1 MARTR
6 KRRVSIKGRGAE
18 ILFGNAKS
26 EESSRS
32 DGAEDAPELTELF
45 PGDHEP
51 AGTTADG
58 NASPGT
64 APGGNDN
71 AEVSPSPTESSATSA
86 TGEAGPT
93 SHPAEAGS
101 ATEDPASNGEWYR
114 DWRRRELG
122 VPVDP
127 SPAAGQPDA
136 ADPPRPDGTDPAT
149 SLTSPAA
156 GPSDGE
162 TGDKTGT
169 GTTVPDG
176 LSPAEAQDFVKAVST
191 LRTLLPDIGTP
202 EESPSNVETVPLTDQ
217 DMRRARRRVTRA
229 MLESLDSEVDAL
241 YKRVRNEVSS
251 DRRIANRC
259 LRLLHEARQ
268 VILVAPG
275 RYADAELKIEE
286 VRIILRQAEN
296 SEKGAHSSARLIFL
310 YGVGWFLLL
319 LVLLV
324 MDQALANWF
333 RTGPLQMVP
342 MFPEKL
348 TNTDGTL
355 LGFSMV
361 YYFLPWLCMLWGGI
375 GGVVGSL
382 YSLRWYVSRRQYDVE
397 HNLSYLAHPI
407 MGVILGGVVYFL
419 FRAGFFALQAAQA
432 NLGNMTAV
440 EQILTAQSPV
450 LILISILAGFK
461 QKFVYEMLDRVM
473 RAILRVDVEGEPDM
487 TKHGSSTPTLS
498 GDHPGT
504 VSG

>member
-18 ILFGNAKS
+18 ILFGKAEPKA
-26 EESSRS
+26 SRQP
-32 DGAEDAPELTELF
+32 DGAEDASELTDLF
-45 PGDHEP
+45 PGDHDP

-58 NASPGT
+58 NASS
-64 APGGNDN
+64 GNASESNSN
-71 AEVSPSPTESSATSA
+71 AEVSSSPAEPATHST
-86 TGEAGPT
+86 TGEAG
-93 SHPAEAGS
+93 G
-101 ATEDPASNGEWYR
+101 ATEDPAASGEWYR

-122 VPVDP
+122 VPADS
-127 SPAAGQPDA
+127 SPASGQPDVA
-136 ADPPRPDGTDPAT
+136 EPPPSGGADI
-149 SLTSPAA
+149 STSPTSPVA
-156 GPSDGE
+156 GPSDGK
-162 TGDKTGT
+162 TGDKTVPGV
-169 GTTVPDG
+169 TVPDG
-176 LSPAEAQDFVKAVST
+176 LSPAEAEDFVKAVST

-202 EESPSNVETVPLTDQ
+202 EESPSNVETVPLTDK
-217 DMRRARRRVTRA
+217 DMQRARRRVTHA
-229 MLESLDSEVDAL
+229 MIENLDSEVDTL
-241 YKRVRNEVSS
+241 YKHVRNEVSS
-251 DRRIANRC
+251 DRHIANRC

-268 VILVAPG
+268 VLLVAPG
-275 RYADAELKIEE
+275 RYADAELKVEE

-310 YGVGWFLLL
+310 YGVGWFLVL

-324 MDQALANWF
+324 LDQALANWLK
-333 RTGPLQMVP
+333 TGPLQLAP
-342 MFPEKL
+342 MFPENL
-348 TNTDGTL
+348 TNSDGTP

-361 YYFLPWLCMLWGGI
+361 YYFLPWLCMLWGGV

-432 NLGNMTAV
+432 SFGNMGAV

-473 RAILRVDVEGEPDM
+473 RAILRVDVEGEPNM
-487 TKHGSSTPTLS
+487 TKHDSSSTIIPAA
-498 GDHPGT
+498 GPGT
-504 VSG
+504 VNQ

>member
-18 ILFGNAKS
+18 ILFGNAES
-26 EESSRS
+26 EASRQP
-32 DGAEDAPELTELF
+32 DGAEDTSELADLF
-45 PGDHEP
+45 PGDHDP

-58 NASPGT
+58 DASSST
-64 APGGNDN
+64 APEGNSN
-71 AEVSPSPTESSATSA
+71 AEVSSSPTESSSTSTA
-86 TGEAGPT
+86 GEAGPT
-93 SHPAEAGS
+93 GPQTEAGGGP
-101 ATEDPASNGEWYR
+101 EDAASNGEWYR

-122 VPVDP
+122 VPADP

-136 ADPPRPDGTDPAT
+136 TGSSPAGGTDLST
-149 SLTSPAA
+149 SPTSPAA

-162 TGDKTGT
+162 AADKTAT
-169 GTTVPDG
+169 GVTVPEG
-176 LSPAEAQDFVKAVST
+176 LSPAEAQDFVMAVST

-202 EESPSNVETVPLTDQ
+202 EESPSDVETEPLTGTDL
-217 DMRRARRRVTRA
+217 RRARRRVTRT
-229 MLESLDSEVDAL
+229 MLNDLYSEVDTL

-251 DRRIANRC
+251 DRHIANRC

-268 VILVAPG
+268 VLLVAPG
-275 RYADAELKIEE
+275 RYADAELKVEE

-310 YGVGWFLLL
+310 YGVGWFLVLL
-319 LVLLV
+319 ALLV

-333 RTGPLQMVP
+333 KTGPLHLAP
-342 MFPEKL
+342 MFPENLK
-348 TNTDGTL
+348 NSDGTP

-361 YYFLPWLCMLWGGI
+361 YYFLPWLCMLWGGV

-432 NLGNMTAV
+432 SFGNMGAV

-487 TKHGSSTPTLS
+487 TRHDSSSTTGSVAGPE
-498 GDHPGT
+498 T
-504 VSG
+504 VNQ